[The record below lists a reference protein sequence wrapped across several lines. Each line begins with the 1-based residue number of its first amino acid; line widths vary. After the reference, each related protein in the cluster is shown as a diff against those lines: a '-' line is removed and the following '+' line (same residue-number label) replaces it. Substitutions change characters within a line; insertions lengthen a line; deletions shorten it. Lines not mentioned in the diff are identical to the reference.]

1 MRAAVEGFGGDG
13 PRARGAGEACP
24 QAAGASFRFRGRR
37 DAVAVGAVFFFLRR
51 SMSGRDKLIVVF
63 ISYPALARQL
73 PHAIDATSPP
83 WYRLI
88 DGVYP
93 RPFFPPVPSEISGIF
108 PDPPR

>member
-1 MRAAVEGFGGDG
+1 MRAAVKGSGGDG
-13 PRARGAGEACP
+13 PRARGAGAACP

-51 SMSGRDKLIVVF
+51 SMSDRDKLIVVF
-63 ISYPALARQL
+63 IFCPALARQL

-88 DGVYP
+88 DGFSPLVQ
-93 RPFFPPVPSEISGIF
+93 
-108 PDPPR
+108 